1 MCVEANPTELDRIH
15 AFSVKWQ
22 YVMMVEK
29 ETIINLVVY
38 FKQER
43 EMKVIQG
50 ANEHKQTEREKQ
62 RNRKRGEGDTSTHR
76 EKQRNRKRGERD
88 TLTERGTE

>member
-43 EMKVIQG
+43 EMKVMHG
-50 ANEHKQTEREKQ
+50 ANEHKQTERNRETESEVREIRRQ
-62 RNRKRGEGDTSTHR
+62 RERNRE
-76 EKQRNRKRGERD
+76 
-88 TLTERGTE
+88 TEREVREIR